1 MNVSD
6 KSDATFTGVLCCNLD
21 YWWHELCFTRFLVTT
36 NLLFVH
42 REHLNRRIGASA
54 PQIKFMLTD
63 LAEKKTQTLMD
74 NLQHELETMVDDE
87 PTDGEQISSQLL
99 FDRFASIMK

>member
-1 MNVSD
+1 
-6 KSDATFTGVLCCNLD
+6 
-21 YWWHELCFTRFLVTT
+21 
-36 NLLFVH
+36 
-42 REHLNRRIGASA
+42 
-54 PQIKFMLTD
+54 MLTD

-99 FDRFASIMK
+99 FDRFASIMN

>member
-1 MNVSD
+1 MQLLLVCYVVISVIGD
-6 KSDATFTGVLCCNLD
+6 RIYAFLD
-21 YWWHELCFTRFLVTT
+21 TT
-36 NLLFVH
+36 NLHFVH